1 MREIYQAQLLQTWEM
16 QSITYKVNSEVI
28 RWEMNETEK
37 EKDLHRER
45 ERDQFANLDAAGKK
59 KKKKRWMVISEEKL
73 CQFLLFRFGS
83 FNHVG
88 LSVVMGLAED
98 LL

>member
-37 EKDLHRER
+37 EKDLQRER
-45 ERDQFANLDAAGKK
+45 ERERPICESWCSGEEEEAMDGALRGKTLPISAA
-59 KKKKRWMVISEEKL
+59 S
-73 CQFLLFRFGS
+73 FR
-83 FNHVG
+83 
-88 LSVVMGLAED
+88 
-98 LL
+98 

>member
-1 MREIYQAQLLQTWEM
+1 MRKIYKAQLLQTSEM

-45 ERDQFANLDAAGKK
+45 ERPICESWCSGEEEEEEAMDGDFRGKTLP
-59 KKKKRWMVISEEKL
+59 ISAVS
-73 CQFLLFRFGS
+73 FR
-83 FNHVG
+83 
-88 LSVVMGLAED
+88 
-98 LL
+98 